1 MIHRHKNQAGGWEFW
16 GTLIMIPELTNT
28 PDLVILNL
36 YYGNT
41 SKSIYCFDVI
51 QIEMYSVGC
60 NLS

>member
-16 GTLIMIPELTNT
+16 GAFIMIPELTNT

-41 SKSIYCFDVI
+41 SKSIYYFDVM

>member
-1 MIHRHKNQAGGWEFW
+1 
-16 GTLIMIPELTNT
+16 MIPELTNT

-41 SKSIYCFDVI
+41 SKSIYYFDVM

>member
-1 MIHRHKNQAGGWEFW
+1 
-16 GTLIMIPELTNT
+16 MIPELTNT

-41 SKSIYCFDVI
+41 SKSIYCFDVMK
-51 QIEMYSVGC
+51 IEMYSVGC